1 MKWTSDQPALGAHF
15 FRVPDLVAYIRD
27 LFASD
32 PTLVDVWVW
41 GELAEL
47 TQSAAGHT
55 YFTVRDGPAKL
66 PAVMF
71 RSALRRQTLPLVAG
85 YSALVHG
92 SISIYE
98 QRSIFQLVADI
109 VLPGDAGALRAHFEA
124 MRLRLEQEGLFAA
137 ERKRPL
143 PRLPRRIGIVTSE
156 VGAVIHDMLHIWQR
170 RYPALELV
178 LAPSAVQGDD
188 AARQIVSALAR
199 LTSFHA
205 SQPDGAGLDL
215 IIIARGG
222 GSPEELAPFNEERVA
237 RAIFASAVPV
247 VSAVGHE
254 TDYTIADLVA
264 DVRAPTP
271 SAAAEVVVPDRLDLQ
286 RDWARMAERG
296 KAALVHQLSLAR
308 TSLERARQQLE
319 RRAPARLVDEQRRRV
334 DDLVARGS
342 RAIATVIALARS
354 RVHARESQ
362 LAVLSPLTTLDRG
375 YAICT
380 TLPDGRVLMDSSQV
394 AMGERLAVRL
404 ARGRIVGEVIERE
417 VPAEATPRR
426 EAHVER

>member
-1 MKWTSDQPALGAHF
+1 MRSIHDQPALGAHF
-15 FRVPDLVAYIRD
+15 FRVPDLVVYIRD
-27 LFASD
+27 LFAAD
-32 PTLVDVWVW
+32 ATLADVWVW

-55 YFTVRDGPAKL
+55 YFTIRDGPAKL

-71 RSALRRQTLPLVAG
+71 RSALRRQTLPLAAG

-92 SISIYE
+92 SIGIYE

-109 VLPGDAGALRAHFEA
+109 VLPGDAGALRAQFEA

-143 PRLPRRIGIVTSE
+143 PRIPRRIGIVTSE
-156 VGAVIHDMLHIWQR
+156 AGAVIHDMLNIWQR
-170 RYPALELV
+170 RYPALDLV
-178 LAPSAVQGDD
+178 LAPSAVQGED
-188 AARQIVSALAR
+188 AGRQIVGALAR

-215 IIIARGG
+215 IILARGG

-237 RAIFASAVPV
+237 RAIFASPVPI

-254 TDYTIADLVA
+254 TDYSIADLVA
-264 DVRAPTP
+264 DLRAPTA
-271 SAAAEVVVPDRLDLQ
+271 SAAAEIVAPDRADLH
-286 RDWARMAERG
+286 RDVARFAARG
-296 KAALVHQLSLAR
+296 RAALVRHLGLAQ
-308 TSLERARQQLE
+308 SALERSRQQLE
-319 RRAPARLVDEQRRRV
+319 RRAPARVVDELRRRV
-334 DDLVARGS
+334 DDLAARGT
-342 RAIATVIALARS
+342 RAIRSALALARS

-362 LAVLSPLTTLDRG
+362 LAALSPLTTLSRG

-380 TLPDGRVLMDSSQV
+380 TSPGGTVLLDATQV
-394 AMGERLAVRL
+394 SPGERFAVRL
-404 ARGRIVGEVIERE
+404 ARGHIVGEVIERE
-417 VPAEATPRR
+417 APAEASPRR
-426 EAHVER
+426 EVHVER

>member
-1 MKWTSDQPALGAHF
+1 MNRVGDGPALGAHF

-27 LFASD
+27 LFAAD
-32 PTLVDVWVW
+32 PTLEDVWVW

-55 YFTVRDGPAKL
+55 YFTIRDGGSKL

-71 RSALRRQTLPLVAG
+71 RSALRRQTLPLAAG

-92 SISIYE
+92 SIGIYE
-98 QRSIFQLVADI
+98 QRSIFQLIADI

-124 MRLRLEQEGLFAA
+124 MRLRLEQEGLFAP

-143 PRLPRRIGIVTSE
+143 PRLPQRIGIVTSE
-156 VGAVIHDMLHIWQR
+156 SGAVIHDMLNVWRR
-170 RYPALELV
+170 RYPALDLI
-178 LAPSAVQGDD
+178 LAPSAVQGED

-205 SQPDGAGLDL
+205 SQPEGAGLDL
-215 IIIARGG
+215 IIVARGG

-237 RAIFASAVPV
+237 RAIFASPVPV
-247 VSAVGHE
+247 VCAVGHE
-254 TDYTIADLVA
+254 TDYTIVDLVA

-271 SAAAEVVVPDRLDLQ
+271 SAAAEIVVPDRSDLQ
-286 RDWARMAERG
+286 RDVTRRSERG
-296 KAALVHQLSLAR
+296 KAALIRQLALAR
-308 TSLERARQQLE
+308 TALDRSRQQLE
-319 RRAPARLVDEQRRRV
+319 RRAPAHLVDEHRRQM

-342 RAIATVIALARS
+342 RAVNSLIALARS

-362 LAVLSPLTTLDRG
+362 LAALSPLTTLSRG

-380 TLPDGRVLMDSSQV
+380 TSPGGAVLMDSSQV
-394 AMGERLAVRL
+394 SQGDRLAVRL
-404 ARGRIVGEVIERE
+404 SRGRIVGEVIERDA
-417 VPAEATPRR
+417 PAEASPRR
-426 EAHVER
+426 EVHVER

>member
-1 MKWTSDQPALGAHF
+1 MRQAYDQPALGAHF
-15 FRVPDLVAYIRD
+15 FRVPDLVGYIRD
-27 LFASD
+27 VFAAD
-32 PTLVDVWVW
+32 PTLADVWVW

-55 YFTVRDGPAKL
+55 YFTIRDGPAKL

-71 RSALRRQTLPLVAG
+71 RSALRRQTLPLTAG

-92 SISIYE
+92 SVGIYE

-124 MRLRLEQEGLFAA
+124 MRMRLEQEGLFAQ

-143 PRLPRRIGIVTSE
+143 PRLPRRVGIVTSE
-156 VGAVIHDMLHIWQR
+156 AGAVIHDMLNVWSR

-178 LAPSAVQGDD
+178 LAPSAVQGEE

-205 SQPDGAGLDL
+205 SQPEGEGLDV
-215 IIIARGG
+215 IILARGG
-222 GSPEELAPFNEERVA
+222 GSAEELAPFNEERVA
-237 RAIFASAVPV
+237 RAIFSSPVPV
-247 VSAVGHE
+247 VCAVGHE

-264 DVRAPTP
+264 DLRAPTP
-271 SAAAEVVVPDRLDLQ
+271 SAAAELVVPDRADLH
-286 RDWARMAERG
+286 RDVSRLLERG
-296 KAALVHQLSLAR
+296 KAGLTRQLTTVR
-308 TSLERARQQLE
+308 TALERARQQLE

-334 DDLVARGS
+334 DDLSARGS
-342 RAIATVIALARS
+342 RAISSTVALAQT

-362 LAVLSPLTTLDRG
+362 LAALSPLTVLNRG

-380 TLPDGRVLMDSSQV
+380 AAGGAVLMDAVLASP
-394 AMGERLAVRL
+394 GERVGVRL
-404 ARGRIVGEVIERE
+404 ARGRIVSEVVERE
-417 VPAEATPRR
+417 LPAEANPRE